1 MYPLILVPLDGSAF
15 AERALSVATTLAG
28 RHGADLRLVGAHSVL
43 IRPLEVQGAPVYD
56 TTFDDDRRRELA
68 AYLGRVAERIR
79 GSVAGTV
86 THGVLDVPGESV
98 AHAIGQEARRCD
110 AGLIVLET
118 HGRGGFSRAWLGS
131 VTTELV
137 RCAPVPVLVLR
148 STEQVPAAALQLS
161 GEIHHVLLPLDG
173 SAVAEAAVDPALAAA
188 APFDAAFT
196 VVHIVRTAESLLPY
210 DQTFWTP
217 AEQEFLDSER
227 QLAEDRVRNV
237 VHRLSAAGREVE
249 GLVLLEPDP
258 ARVILRVAAERGVD
272 LIAMSTHA
280 RASVARLFLGSVTD
294 KVIRGA
300 DVPVLVVRP
309 GQGTPD

>member
-15 AERALSVATTLAG
+15 AERALSVATTMAA
-28 RHGADLRLVGAHSVL
+28 RHDAALRLVAAHSVL

-56 TTFDDDRRRELA
+56 TRFDDDRRRELA
-68 AYLGRVAERIR
+68 AYLARVAERVQP
-79 GSVAGTV
+79 SVARGV
-86 THGVLDVPGESV
+86 THAVLDVPGESV
-98 AHAIGQEARRCD
+98 AQAIGEEATRCN

-137 RCAPVPVLVLR
+137 RCAPVPILVLR
-148 STEQVPAAALQLS
+148 SSEQEPADTVRPT

-173 SAVAEAAVDPALAAA
+173 SPLAEAAVDPAMAAA
-188 APFDAAFT
+188 APFGAAFT
-196 VVHIVRTAESLLPY
+196 VLHVVRTADSLLPY

-237 VHRLSAAGREVE
+237 VHRLRAAGREVE
-249 GLVLLEPDP
+249 GQVLLEPDP
-258 ARVILRVAAERGVD
+258 ARAILRVAAEQGAD

-280 RASVARLFLGSVTD
+280 RAGVSRLFLGSVTD

-309 GQGTPD
+309 GQ